1 MGGWDSVRGCVW
13 VCGCVCVCVC
23 VCVWMCVCVCLFA
36 RACVH
41 FGFVWFQFDVIFR
54 QFFTLLSGFEVHFGT
69 FLVLGGSLGL
79 PWGALG
85 SSWAPGCP
93 QEGLKERKVGSLDP
107 PLGSHI
113 WVIFLLFLQHFA
125 IENVSKKT
133 LMF

>member
-1 MGGWDSVRGCVW
+1 M
-13 VCGCVCVCVC
+13 CVC
-23 VCVWMCVCVCLFA
+23 VCVWMCVCVCVCVCLFA

-41 FGFVWFQFDVIFR
+41 FGFVWFQFDVIFGS
-54 QFFTLLSGFEVHFGT
+54 FFTLLSGFEVHFGT

-107 PLGSHI
+107 PWGPRFGSRFGYFCNLLRLKTHQKNI
-113 WVIFLLFLQHFA
+113 DFLMDL
-125 IENVSKKT
+125 
-133 LMF
+133 

>member
-1 MGGWDSVRGCVW
+1 MRDWTAQPGRPQGGLAD
-13 VCGCVCVCVC
+13 
-23 VCVWMCVCVCLFA
+23 LFV

-41 FGFVWFQFDVIFR
+41 FGFIWFQIDVIFGS
-54 QFFTLLSGFEVHFGT
+54 FFIILSGFEVRFGT

-107 PLGSHI
+107 PWGPRF
-113 WVIFLLFLQHFA
+113 WLFFGYFCNFVPLKTHQ
-125 IENVSKKT
+125 KKHW
-133 LMF
+133 FF